1 MIFNKADI
9 LLPALDSYS
18 KWAVVACDQFTSQ
31 PEYWEQVKKL
41 VGDDVSSYHL
51 ILPEAE
57 LSINDSDRI
66 VEINKIMEEYL
77 QKGIFNVY
85 ENSYVYVERELNNGV
100 IRKGIVGVIDLED
113 YDYTPTANT
122 GIRATEKTVVDRLP
136 PRVKIRENAPLE
148 LPHILLLCDDPEHQL
163 LESIETIKDKLPVLY
178 DFNLMQDG
186 GHITGRL
193 VQGEAVSLFDNALEK
208 YLQETEKKYQN
219 LDEDAMFFAV
229 GDGNHSLAAA
239 KKCYE
244 LRKEE
249 FGSQI
254 KARYALVE
262 LENLQDEAQKFEPIH
277 RLLKYVDV
285 QNLLKNMREQI
296 CVEYSKHK
304 IEYYAQDDC
313 GTLYLDERLGELTV
327 GILQNFLDD
336 YVNNSSILVDYIHD
350 DSVLKQ
356 LSNNS
361 DTIGFL
367 LYAIDK
373 KSLFQGIIKDGALP
387 RKTFSMGHAQEKRYY
402 MESRK
407 IM

>member
-1 MIFNKADI
+1 
-9 LLPALDSYS
+9 
-18 KWAVVACDQFTSQ
+18 
-31 PEYWEQVKKL
+31 
-41 VGDDVSSYHL
+41 
-51 ILPEAE
+51 
-57 LSINDSDRI
+57 
-66 VEINKIMEEYL
+66 MEEYL

>member
-9 LLPALDSYS
+9 LLPALDDYS
-18 KWAVVACDQFTSQ
+18 KWAVIACDQFTSQ
-31 PEYWEQVKKL
+31 PEYWKQVKKT
-41 VGDDVSSYHL
+41 VEDNMSSYYL

-57 LSINDSDRI
+57 LSGSDSDRTT
-66 VEINKIMEEYL
+66 EINKTMAEYL
-77 QKGIFNVY
+77 QDGIFKVY
-85 ENSYVYVERELNNGV
+85 ENSYIYVERKLNNGV
-100 IRKGIVGVIDLED
+100 IRKGIVGVIDLEE

-163 LESIETIKDKLPVLY
+163 LESIETMKDKLPVLY
-178 DFNLMQDG
+178 DFDLMQDG

-193 VQGEAVSLFDNALEK
+193 VQGEAISVFDNALEK
-208 YLQETEKKYQN
+208 YLQDTEKKYQN
-219 LDEDAMFFAV
+219 LNENTMFFAV

-244 LRKEE
+244 LKKAKS
-249 FGSQI
+249 GSQI
-254 KARYALVE
+254 EARYALVE

-277 RLLKYVDV
+277 RLLKCVDV
-285 QNLLKNMREQI
+285 QNLLKNMRKQI
-296 CVEYSKHK
+296 CVEYSRHK
-304 IEYYAQDDC
+304 IEYYTQNGN
-313 GTLYLDERLGELTV
+313 GTLYLDESLGELPV

-336 YVNNSSILVDYIHD
+336 YVKNSNVIVDYIHD
-350 DSVLKQ
+350 DNVLKK
-356 LSNNS
+356 LSRNP

-367 LYAIDK
+367 LSAIDK
-373 KSLFQGIIKDGALP
+373 GNLFQGIIKDGVLP

-402 MESRK
+402 IEARK
-407 IM
+407 IV